1 MVLRSQPGKDHV
13 LTYVQTKKAKEGEEQ
28 KTFFQKYVIDVNS
41 SAMVYNRL
49 CSVDV
54 CDEQGRP

>member
-41 SAMVYNRL
+41 SAMVYHR
-49 CSVDV
+49 VRGIDV
-54 CDEQGRP
+54 RDE